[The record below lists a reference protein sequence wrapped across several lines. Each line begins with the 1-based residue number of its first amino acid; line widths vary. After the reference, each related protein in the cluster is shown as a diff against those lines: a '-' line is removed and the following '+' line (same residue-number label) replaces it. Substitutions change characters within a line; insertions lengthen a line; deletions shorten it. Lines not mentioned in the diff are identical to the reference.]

1 MSARSSFLMSLLF
14 LGLAPLPVKA
24 QEALTQQVPPAIDRG
39 SYLRV
44 AGPALEGRDGRRVV
58 LHGVNIGGWLVTET
72 WMCGFVNSADTAA
85 ASGAGGLWGRSTLE
99 SLEQRFGPDQ
109 AATLAAAWEDNWI
122 TTRDLDR
129 IRDGGFNLVRVP
141 ISYRTLQHA
150 DGSWILDA
158 QRRIDFDRM
167 DWIVREAAARG
178 IYTIFDLHV
187 WPGQRTDKDRIGR
200 PDGADIRAAMAR
212 LWTAIAAHYRGDGA
226 IAAFDLI
233 NEFPGAWGVQQV
245 LAKAVHDA
253 DPQRLQVVE
262 GFTFPEFMKLHQAGA
277 FPNAIFSD
285 HFYADAPLSADA
297 IAQRLRATANS
308 PVPVYI
314 GEFLAAD
321 FPAAT
326 RLINQTGAS
335 WSSWTYKTVD
345 MGEWGTFNYYPTLR
359 TDIQNDRYEAILAKW
374 SVDLTAWQQ
383 PTPQPVNYST
393 NPNRMA
399 NAAPAVGAPPSDRL
413 LQTAQNR

>member
-1 MSARSSFLMSLLF
+1 MRGRVWIA
-14 LGLAPLPVKA
+14 V
-24 QEALTQQVPPAIDRG
+24 ALELVFGEGAMIPAAGVQAVVPPVRSIDG
-39 SYLRV
+39 GYLRV
-44 AGPALEGRDGRRVV
+44 MGSALETRDGRRVV
-58 LHGVNIGGWLVTET
+58 LHGVNVGGWLVTET
-72 WMCGFVNSADTAA
+72 WMCGFVDGGDTAA
-85 ASGAGGLWGRSTLE
+85 VSGADGLWGRSTLE
-99 SLEQRFGPDQ
+99 SLEERFGPEA
-109 AATLAAAWEDNWI
+109 AATLTQAWEDHWI

-129 IRDGGFNLVRVP
+129 IRDGGFNLIRVP

-158 QRRIDFDRM
+158 HGRIDFSRM

-178 IYTIFDLHV
+178 IYTVFDLHV
-187 WPGQRTDKDRIGR
+187 WPEQRTAKDKIGR
-200 PDGADIRAAMAR
+200 PDGAGIRAGMAR
-212 LWTAIAAHYRGDGA
+212 LWTTIATHYRGDGA

-253 DPQRLQVVE
+253 DPRRLQMIE
-262 GFTFPEFMKLHQAGA
+262 GFTFPEFMKLYQAGV

-285 HFYADAPLSADA
+285 HFYGDAPLSTDT
-297 IAQRLRATANS
+297 IAQRLQASADS
-308 PVPVYI
+308 PVPVYV

-326 RLINQTGAS
+326 SLMNQANTS

-345 MGEWGTFNYYPTLR
+345 MGEWGTFNYYPTLK
-359 TDIQNDRYEAILAKW
+359 TDIQNDPYQSILAKW
-374 SVDLTAWQQ
+374 STDLTAWQQ

-393 NPNRMA
+393 NPKRASMP
-399 NAAPAVGAPPSDRL
+399 AA
-413 LQTAQNR
+413 